1 MRRIFHRNLHFQT
14 FYYHN
19 LYKIAY
25 YHLQNHIL
33 KPLIQFFLHYFSL
46 LEQLHDKSVVKPQVV
61 KEQVQEDQTVG
72 RTARF
77 GHCLFRNRHMRKG
90 DPGDRA
96 APRGW

>member
-1 MRRIFHRNLHFQT
+1 MRRVFHRNLHFQT

-61 KEQVQEDQTVG
+61 KEQVQEDQQDVEESKKDESEQQ
-72 RTARF
+72 
-77 GHCLFRNRHMRKG
+77 LLNKLKKLSQ
-90 DPGDRA
+90 
-96 APRGW
+96 